1 MFPGY
6 NHSVGRWWTR
16 CLLQDNEYCIYSTN
30 QQVLRY
36 IIQYSTAED
45 RDNRPALFDMPC
57 EDILD
62 SDTVQDE
69 ETTAE
74 PVVGKSSSTSADC
87 C

>member
-1 MFPGY
+1 M
-6 NHSVGRWWTR
+6 
-16 CLLQDNEYCIYSTN
+16 LQDNEYCIYSTN